1 MLFNSVEFIFVFLP
15 ITILLFY
22 FSIKYTNI
30 KCGLFILTVASLFFY
45 GYWNFTY
52 LLLLLISIFINY
64 FISKFIISEPTN
76 KTAKKIILYIGVIFN
91 LALIG
96 FFKYY
101 NFFLENIN
109 HLFDSDFSFRQ
120 IILPLGISFFTFQ
133 QIIYIIDSYK
143 GKIQSTSFLEYLLY
157 ISFFPQL
164 IAGPIVKPEQ
174 ILPQLLNYNPQ
185 KIYSEKVLNG
195 IVYFLLGLFKKVVIA
210 DTFSTYIKKA
220 FAVADTG
227 VNLSFIES
235 LYATLGY
242 TFQIYFDFSGY
253 CDMAIGLGFMFGV
266 TLPANFN
273 SPYKA
278 HSIID
283 FWRNWHITL
292 SNFLKDYVYIPLG
305 GNRNGKIR
313 QRTNLLITMF
323 IGGLWHGASWTFVFW
338 GTLHGVY
345 LIINHTFIAILKFLN
360 LDSIRK
366 NFIYST
372 LAWIITFSSV
382 AFAWI
387 FFRAST
393 FTGAL
398 QIIKGLFS
406 FDIKLPTQI
415 VAFFPSILKS
425 YIIPV
430 GTLPYAGNATVSG
443 LLFET
448 VLIAISFLIVLFT
461 PNIAKLSDKKK
472 YILIIITF
480 YLSLQKVLFCL
491 EESEFIYFQ
500 F

>member
-1 MLFNSVEFIFVFLP
+1 MLFNSIEFIFIFLP
-15 ITILLFY
+15 ITFALFY
-22 FSIKYTNI
+22 FSVKYTNVRI
-30 KCGLFILTVASLFFY
+30 GLFVLSIASLFFY
-45 GYWNFTY
+45 GYWNLPCLF
-52 LLLLLISIFINY
+52 LLIASISTNY
-64 FISKFIISEPTN
+64 LISKILISKQPN
-76 KTAKKIILYIGVIFN
+76 KITRRIILYSGVILN
-91 LALIG
+91 LSLIG

-109 HLFDSDFSFRQ
+109 YVINSDLSFKD

-133 QIIYIIDSYK
+133 QIIYIIDSYN

-174 ILPQLLNYNPQ
+174 MLPQLLNYNPQ
-185 KIYSEKVLNG
+185 TIHSEKVLNG

-210 DTFSTYIKKA
+210 DTFSMYIRKP
-220 FAVADTG
+220 FAVAENG
-227 VNLSFIES
+227 VDLSFIES

-253 CDMAIGLGFMFGV
+253 CDMAIGLGFLFGV
-266 TLPANFN
+266 TLPTNFN

-278 HSIID
+278 HSIIS

-292 SNFLKDYVYIPLG
+292 SNFLKDYIYIPLG

-313 QRTNLLITMF
+313 QRVNLLITMF

-345 LIINHTFIAILKFLN
+345 LIINHTFIAILKFLH

-393 FTGAL
+393 FAGAM

-406 FDIKLPTQI
+406 FDIKLPATI
-415 VAFFPSILKS
+415 VALFPTILKP
-425 YIIPV
+425 YITPV
-430 GTLPYAGNATVSG
+430 GTLTYAGNASISG

-448 VLIAISFLIVLFT
+448 ALIIISFLIVFFT
-461 PNIAKLSDKKK
+461 PNIPELSDRKK